1 MERFGMNCLEIN
13 NVTKRFGGLIAIED
27 LNLQI
32 DERELRCIIGPNG
45 AGKTTLFNLI
55 CGNLEPDDGQILFK
69 GKSLHGRSIA
79 ERSRLGIG
87 RKFQSPAIFGS
98 LTVTENLEV
107 AALGK
112 ASIRKISSARAGQLK
127 NQVEDGLAKIELGDK
142 RNIIAQELSHGEKQW
157 LEIGMVLTSNPSL
170 LLLDEPT
177 AGMTPAET
185 HKTSELIQRVCEEIS
200 TIVIEHDL
208 KFVREIATKITV
220 LQRGSLLA
228 EGPIDEI
235 AQNETVRQAYL
246 GKNVL

>member
-1 MERFGMNCLEIN
+1 
-13 NVTKRFGGLIAIED
+13 
-27 LNLQI
+27 
-32 DERELRCIIGPNG
+32 
-45 AGKTTLFNLI
+45 
-55 CGNLEPDDGQILFK
+55 LEPDDGQILFK

-112 ASIRKISSARAGQLK
+112 ASIRKISSARAGKLQ

-142 RNIIAQELSHGEKQW
+142 RNVIAQELSHGEKQW

-185 HKTSELIQRVCEEIS
+185 HRTSELIQRICEEIPA
-200 TIVIEHDL
+200 IVIEHDL
-208 KFVREIATKITV
+208 KFVREIGTKITV

-235 AQNETVRQAYL
+235 AQDETVRQAYL
-246 GKNVL
+246 GKKVL

>member
-1 MERFGMNCLEIN
+1 MNCLEIN
-13 NVTKRFGGLIAIED
+13 HVTKRFGGLVAIED

-55 CGNLEPDDGQILFK
+55 CGNLEPDDGQILFNNK
-69 GKSLHGRSIA
+69 SLRGKSVA

-87 RKFQSPAIFGS
+87 RKFQSPAIFGC

-112 ASIRKISSARAGQLK
+112 ATIRKVSSARADKLK
-127 NQVEDGLAKIELGDK
+127 SQVEAVLAKIEFGDK
-142 RNIIAQELSHGEKQW
+142 RDILAIELSHGEKQW

-185 HKTSELIQRVCEEIS
+185 HRTSILIQRICEEIPA
-200 TIVIEHDL
+200 IVIEHDL
-208 KFVREIATKITV
+208 KFVREIGTKITV

-235 AQNETVRQAYL
+235 AQDQSVRQAYL
-246 GKNVL
+246 GKKVL

>member
-112 ASIRKISSARAGQLK
+112 ASIRKISSARAGHLK

>member
-1 MERFGMNCLEIN
+1 MNCLEIN

>member
-1 MERFGMNCLEIN
+1 MMNAKLRNSGQTCVCANRIFIHKSILDSFLKALQEKLKTLKIGDPLDEKTDLT
-13 NVTKRFGGLIAIED
+13 NV
-27 LNLQI
+27 
-32 DERELRCIIGPNG
+32 
-45 AGKTTLFNLI
+45 
-55 CGNLEPDDGQILFK
+55 
-69 GKSLHGRSIA
+69 LH
-79 ERSRLGIG
+79 
-87 RKFQSPAIFGS
+87 P
-98 LTVTENLEV
+98 
-107 AALGK
+107 
-112 ASIRKISSARAGQLK
+112 SSEKKVQK
-127 NQVEDGLAKIELGDK
+127 QVEDVLAKIDLGDK
-142 RNIIAQELSHGEKQW
+142 RNVIAQELSHGEKQW

-185 HKTSELIQRVCEEIS
+185 HKTSELIQRICEEIS

>member
-1 MERFGMNCLEIN
+1 MNCLEIN

-69 GKSLHGRSIA
+69 GKSLRGRSIA

-87 RKFQSPAIFGS
+87 RKFQSPAIFGC
-98 LTVTENLEV
+98 LTVIENLEV

-112 ASIRKISSARAGQLK
+112 ASIRKITSARADKLK
-127 NQVEDGLAKIELGDK
+127 SQVEEVLAKIVLGDK
-142 RNIIAQELSHGEKQW
+142 RDIVAQELSHGEKQW

-185 HKTSELIQRVCEEIS
+185 HRTSELIQRICEEIPA
-200 TIVIEHDL
+200 IVIEHDL
-208 KFVREIATKITV
+208 KFVREIGTKITV
-220 LQRGSLLA
+220 LQRGSLLV

-235 AQNETVRQAYL
+235 AQDETVRQAYL
-246 GKNVL
+246 GKKVL

>member
-1 MERFGMNCLEIN
+1 MNCLELKD
-13 NVTKRFGGLIAIED
+13 VTKRFGGLIAIAD

-32 DERELRCIIGPNG
+32 GERELRCIIGPNG

-69 GKSLHGRSIA
+69 GESLQGKSVA
-79 ERSRLGIG
+79 ERGRLGIG
-87 RKFQSPAIFGS
+87 RKFQSPAIFGC
-98 LTVTENLEV
+98 LKVRENLEL

-112 ASIRKISSARAGQLK
+112 ASIRKITSPKAETLRS
-127 NQVEDGLAKIELGDK
+127 QVEEVLEKIELWDK
-142 RNIIAQELSHGEKQW
+142 RDIVAQELSHGEKQW
-157 LEIGMVLTSNPSL
+157 LEIGMVLTSKPAL

-185 HKTSELIQRVCEEIS
+185 HRTSKLIKDICKEIP

-208 KFVREIATKITV
+208 KFVREIGTNITV
-220 LQRGSLLA
+220 LQRGRKLA

-235 AQNETVRQAYL
+235 AQDETVREAYL
-246 GKNVL
+246 GKKVL